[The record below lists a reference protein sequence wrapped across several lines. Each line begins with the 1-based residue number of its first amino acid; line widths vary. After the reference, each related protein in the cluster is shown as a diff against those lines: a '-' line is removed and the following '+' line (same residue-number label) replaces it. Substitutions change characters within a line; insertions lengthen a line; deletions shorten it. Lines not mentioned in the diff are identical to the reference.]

1 MVHRLIPM
9 KKQLMF
15 YILQLVLGLVIVGM
29 GWIFITN
36 ILICAKIVIP
46 ANYSENILKEN
57 SAKLSTLD
65 KVTSD
70 FLPIGCEF
78 AVFDFNNNKK
88 YGNMS
93 SINEQHA
100 LNVILGNESNIQGNK
115 IYSVIFREK
124 EICVVKYN
132 MRPYFNLTKRN
143 LQLPNYDIISY
154 AVMLIVYV
162 IYVYISTFRLVKNWG
177 KEFEKIKKITLEIE
191 NGNVDF
197 EYCSSKVKEFSN
209 AIDSLIRMRDALKDT
224 LYSNW
229 KMEYE
234 KNEEI
239 GALAHD
245 IKIPLT
251 IIKGNTELVLD
262 YNSDSYNFLHLRNVL
277 EAAEKIEKYL
287 VVLLQYVKAKKIEN
301 NKRERINCDTFSE
314 RICLEAKKYTANLHT
329 KFEFSVDHVSGMIY
343 IDYFSIERAIF
354 NIIDNAIEY
363 KVEDD
368 KILCHTMLEDGMY
381 TISVSNSCGQFD
393 KEVLANAT
401 KLFYTSDKNRNTLH
415 YGIGLAYVQRVVET
429 NNGYMSIF
437 NSDKLG
443 ATVKIQLPIISK
455 ENS

>member
-29 GWIFITN
+29 GWLFITN

-100 LNVILGNESNIQGNK
+100 LSVILGNENNIQGNK
-115 IYSVIFREK
+115 IYSVIFREN

-132 MRPYFNLTKRN
+132 MRPYFNLTNKN

-191 NGNVDF
+191 NGNLDF

-209 AIDSLIRMRDALKDT
+209 TIDSLIRMRDALKDT

-301 NKRERINCDTFSE
+301 NKRERIDCDTISE
-314 RICLEAKKYTANLHT
+314 RICLEVKKYTANLT
-329 KFEFSVDHVSGMIY
+329 
-343 IDYFSIERAIF
+343 R
-354 NIIDNAIEY
+354 
-363 KVEDD
+363 
-368 KILCHTMLEDGMY
+368 C
-381 TISVSNSCGQFD
+381 
-393 KEVLANAT
+393 AT
-401 KLFYTSDKNRNTLH
+401 
-415 YGIGLAYVQRVVET
+415 
-429 NNGYMSIF
+429 
-437 NSDKLG
+437 
-443 ATVKIQLPIISK
+443 
-455 ENS
+455 